1 MSFRRSSFGKK
12 GKSANSEFVM
22 WERRER
28 ERKKKKN
35 KAESM
40 REMEIKFENE
50 N

>member
-28 ERKKKKN
+28 EKKKN
-35 KAESM
+35 KAEGT